1 MPSLSI
7 RSALRL
13 PLLLTMVPSFA
24 VTLVVTLA
32 VTLLAPEFLAPAA
45 SARIAQDAK
54 KDIPDN
60 LDFSDKKLIAGDGA
74 AWGSLSEDKAYVVC
88 YFEGKDPESL
98 ASLAFVGSLSRFLP
112 GRNVEFAAV
121 TPDSEQ
127 SARAIIRR
135 ISAPGLAVYLDSDRK
150 IGEMFN
156 RGQSPEGRKYSIM
169 ITNGRKSAWRGNSG
183 GGDFTLIL
191 SLASQGRFDVKL
203 AEKSQ
208 PMYASLKESLR
219 LKNFR
224 DAFRTYDEIILLSPK
239 VFGGVAVEKYLVMIR
254 DAKNPAGARAWG
266 EEMLVKY
273 AADSNTLAQL
283 ADTIVTSDEIKNRD
297 FDLANRAS
305 DAMAKLVPPHDDS
318 ALSLRAKIFAAQGR
332 YPEAQELQYEA
343 WMSANE
349 YIKADRRKVL
359 DEYRRL
365 AKRADAKAKTKA
377 ESPAAEPAPG
387 IDAPAGDVPAGEKP
401 SGEKSAGEKPTAETP
416 SGDGR

>member
-13 PLLLTMVPSFA
+13 PLALTMVPSLA
-24 VTLVVTLA
+24 VALA
-32 VTLLAPEFLAPAA
+32 VTLFAPEFLAPAA

-54 KDIPDN
+54 KEIPDN

-74 AWGSLSEDKAYVVC
+74 AWGSLAEDKAYVVC
-88 YFEGKDPESL
+88 YFEGNDAESL

-127 SARAIIRR
+127 NARSIIRR
-135 ISAPGLAVYLDSDRK
+135 ISAPGLAVYLDRDRK

-156 RGQSPEGRKYSIM
+156 RGQSPEGKKYSIM

-203 AEKSQ
+203 AEQSQ

-219 LKNFR
+219 LKNYR
-224 DAFRTYDEIILLSPK
+224 DAFRTYDEIIQLSPK

-305 DAMAKLVPPHDDS
+305 EAMAKLVPPHDDS
-318 ALSLRAKIFAAQGR
+318 ALSLRAKICAAQGR
-332 YPEAQELQYEA
+332 YAEAQELQYEA

-349 YIKADRRKVL
+349 YIKAERRKVL

-365 AKRADAKAKTKA
+365 AKLADAKAKTKVD
-377 ESPAAEPAPG
+377 SPAAEPAPG
-387 IDAPAGDVPAGEKP
+387 SDAPAGDAPAGEKP
-401 SGEKSAGEKPTAETP
+401 SSDKP
-416 SGDGR
+416 SGDGPSGDGH